1 MNVITPFT
9 RSAKLVKMGNSV
21 GILLPKEVLA
31 RMRVSV
37 GDEVFITEAP
47 GDAIT
52 VGARDPDFVNAMAA
66 AEAIM
71 HEDRDILAVLAK

>member
-1 MNVITPFT
+1 MNAITPFT
-9 RSAKLVKMGNSV
+9 RSAKLVKVGNSV
-21 GILLPKEVLA
+21 GIVLPKEVLA
-31 RMRVSV
+31 RMRVTA

-52 VGARDPDFVNAMAA
+52 IGARDADFVNAMAA

-71 HEDRDILAVLAK
+71 RDDRDILAVLAK